1 MSDTVLK
8 VTDVTKRFGGVCA
21 LDNVSLEIK
30 KGEIHCLVGGNGS
43 GKSTLIKVVSGF
55 YKPDSGSVEIN
66 GVMRHRYNTM
76 DAITSGIQVI
86 YQDLSVFPNLTVA
99 ENIAITVNKSSN
111 KKFVN
116 WKKMDEIAKL
126 AFEKIGVDLP
136 LHELLENLSVADKQ
150 IVAIARAI
158 LYDAK
163 LLIMDEPTTAL
174 TRKEIDKLFEIIRN
188 LQSQGVSILFV
199 SHKLDE
205 VFEIATRFTVL
216 RNGKNVITDITSN
229 ANNEKMVFYMSGR
242 KLSGDNFSCEIS
254 ANDTPLFEVNSL
266 CLKNAFEDI
275 SFKVMP
281 GEILG
286 ITGLL
291 GSGRTELAMSLF
303 GLYPADSGEI
313 KIKGKTVK
321 INSPQDALKH
331 KIAYVPEDR
340 LTEGLFLLQSIRN
353 NISIANLDA
362 LSDKSG
368 RVDESAVERDAIK
381 WTENLSIIFRDI
393 EDAIGTL
400 SGGNQQ
406 KVVLAKWLETNPDVL
421 VLNGPTVGVDIGAKF
436 DLHAHIRNIVK
447 DKTTAVIII
456 SDDLLEVIQN
466 CNRILVVKKGRITD
480 ELTNEAL
487 NEGKLLS
494 IVTASHKGGESVEK
508 ASE

>member
-1 MSDTVLK
+1 MAEAYFPIINLLSDFGDDAMSDTVLK

-43 GKSTLIKVVSGF
+43 GKSTLIKIISGF
-55 YKPDSGSVEIN
+55 YRPDSGSVEIN
-66 GVMRHRYNTM
+66 GVLRHKYNTM
-76 DAITSGIQVI
+76 DAISSGIQVI

-116 WKKMDEIAKL
+116 WKKMDEIAKS
-126 AFEKIGVDLP
+126 AFGKIGVDLP

-174 TRKEIDKLFEIIRN
+174 TRKEIDKLFDIIRF

-254 ANDTPLFEVNSL
+254 ANDTPLFEVNNL
-266 CLKNAFEDI
+266 CVKNAFEKFHLR
-275 SFKVMP
+275 SCP
-281 GEILG
+281 GKCLASPG
-286 ITGLL
+286 CGF
-291 GSGRTELAMSLF
+291 RKNRVAMSRF
-303 GLYPADSGEI
+303 GLYPAD
-313 KIKGKTVK
+313 K
-321 INSPQDALKH
+321 
-331 KIAYVPEDR
+331 R
-340 LTEGLFLLQSIRN
+340 
-353 NISIANLDA
+353 
-362 LSDKSG
+362 
-368 RVDESAVERDAIK
+368 
-381 WTENLSIIFRDI
+381 
-393 EDAIGTL
+393 
-400 SGGNQQ
+400 
-406 KVVLAKWLETNPDVL
+406 
-421 VLNGPTVGVDIGAKF
+421 
-436 DLHAHIRNIVK
+436 
-447 DKTTAVIII
+447 
-456 SDDLLEVIQN
+456 
-466 CNRILVVKKGRITD
+466 
-480 ELTNEAL
+480 
-487 NEGKLLS
+487 
-494 IVTASHKGGESVEK
+494 
-508 ASE
+508 